1 MSKSSKAETAVP
13 AGPKLSAGAMLLKD
27 IAPSSIAEDMYVILD
42 LKLVNFSYLDFKL
55 LVKTTTPVHLIK
67 RQLVERHGRMS
78 ELHLFKGGVSAET
91 EMVNGSCA
99 PLLAYKCVQ
108 RVMAIS
114 IALADAYTLAEYGVV
129 GKKKSDNPDTLVIFY
144 NFIPH
149 AHSDALLLATH
160 TRDRVGVSS

>member
-1 MSKSSKAETAVP
+1 
-13 AGPKLSAGAMLLKD
+13 
-27 IAPSSIAEDMYVILD
+27 
-42 LKLVNFSYLDFKL
+42 
-55 LVKTTTPVHLIK
+55 VHLFEHIHRTK
-67 RQLVERHGRMS
+67 VL
-78 ELHLFKGGVSAET
+78 
-91 EMVNGSCA
+91 
-99 PLLAYKCVQ
+99 
-108 RVMAIS
+108 AIS